1 VSSDDRLIDATL
13 DGNTAAFGDLVR
25 KYQDRLF
32 TTMLHAIGA
41 HAEAEDVVQEAFA
54 QAFVKLASFQRQSQF
69 YTWLYRIA
77 FNTWLSRRRRQRPTL
92 SLEKNRETNG
102 SEPMD
107 TTDSAEDQVIRDEDT
122 KLLYAS
128 LQTLAEDHRQ
138 ILVLREIDGR
148 SYEEIAEICELP
160 VGTVR
165 SRLHRARKQLL
176 ESMKQRH
183 PEMFTTP

>member
-1 VSSDDRLIDATL
+1 MDATL
-13 DGNTAAFGDLVR
+13 DGDTAAFGDLVR

-32 TTMLHAIGA
+32 TTMVHAIGS

-54 QAFVKLASFQRQSQF
+54 QAFIKLSSFKRESQF

-77 FNTWLSRRRRQRPTL
+77 FNTWLSRRRRQRPTF
-92 SLEKNRETNG
+92 SLEKNREARG

-107 TTDSAEDQVIRDEDT
+107 TSDSAESQAIREEDVQM
-122 KLLYAS
+122 LYES
-128 LQTLAEDHRQ
+128 MQMLAPDHRQ

-148 SYEEIAEICELP
+148 SYEEIADICQLP

-176 ESMKQRH
+176 ESVKQRH
-183 PEMFTTP
+183 PELFASQ

>member
-32 TTMLHAIGA
+32 TTMVHAIGV

-54 QAFVKLASFQRQSQF
+54 QAFVKLSSFKRQSQF

-77 FNTWLSRRRRQRPTL
+77 FNTWLSRRRRRRPTL
-92 SLEKNRETNG
+92 SLERNREMLGT
-102 SEPMD
+102 EPMD
-107 TTDSAEDQVIRDEDT
+107 ASDSAEDQVIRHEDIQILHES
-122 KLLYAS
+122 LLA
-128 LQTLAEDHRQ
+128 LAEDHRQ
-138 ILVLREIDGR
+138 ILVLREIDER

>member
-1 VSSDDRLIDATL
+1 MSSDDPLIDATL
-13 DGNTAAFGDLVR
+13 AGDTAAFGDLVR

-32 TTMLHAIGA
+32 TTMVHAIGL

-54 QAFVKLASFQRQSQF
+54 QAFVKLSSFKRESQF

-77 FNTWLSRRRRQRPTL
+77 FNVWLSRRRRKRPTV
-92 SLEKNRETNG
+92 SLDKNRETLG

-107 TTDSAEDQVIRDEDT
+107 VGDSAETQAIKKEDARI
-122 KLLYAS
+122 LYEAM
-128 LQTLAEDHRQ
+128 QTLEDDHRQ
-138 ILVLREIDGR
+138 ILVLREIDGQ
-148 SYEEIAEICELP
+148 SYEQIAEVCQLP

-176 ESMKQRH
+176 ECMKQRH
-183 PEMFTTP
+183 PELFS

>member
-1 VSSDDRLIDATL
+1 MALSHRLQHLAQSTPSP
-13 DGNTAAFGDLVR
+13 AADLVPGKKPR
-25 KYQDRLF
+25 ND
-32 TTMLHAIGA
+32 
-41 HAEAEDVVQEAFA
+41 
-54 QAFVKLASFQRQSQF
+54 
-69 YTWLYRIA
+69 
-77 FNTWLSRRRRQRPTL
+77 
-92 SLEKNRETNG
+92 G